1 MIFVEKQKEFR
12 IFWYIKKVKIMKRIK
27 EIIKHPITMISF
39 GAFLEM
45 FGNDMGFVFMI
56 IGFIDFID

>member
-1 MIFVEKQKEFR
+1 MR
-12 IFWYIKKVKIMKRIK
+12 RIK